1 LDRLSL
7 TTGVVKSDRLRND
20 RVMTVRGW
28 AGTTLAARRAD
39 RRRRLL
45 DAGLELLGTD
55 GSAAVSVRSI
65 CRTAELTDRYFYEN
79 FTDREALLV
88 AVYDEV
94 AYEAGQVLIDAVAGA
109 SNADDEVVA
118 RAAVDAFLDLITG
131 DPRKGRVL
139 LLEPLSDQAL
149 AAHSVQLSPAF
160 ATIIRVQL
168 GDGDDVDDTDA
179 QLAATAIVGA
189 MANLCIRWWDGSL
202 AIDRETLADFCVRL
216 LVASMA
222 LAGPAR
228 ASAGAARRRR

>member
-1 LDRLSL
+1 M
-7 TTGVVKSDRLRND
+7 TGVVKLVGVRDDRI
-20 RVMTVRGW
+20 VTVRGW

-45 DAGLELLGTD
+45 DACLELLGTE

-79 FTDREALLV
+79 FADREALLI

-109 SNADDEVVA
+109 SSDDDEVVV

-139 LLEPLSDQAL
+139 LLEPLADQAL

-160 ATIIRVQL
+160 ASIIRAQL
-168 GDGDDVDDTDA
+168 DDMDDTDA

-202 AIDRETLADFCVRL
+202 AIDRETLANFCVRL

-222 LAGPAR
+222 LAGPAKTP
-228 ASAGAARRRR
+228 AGAARRRVDRRR